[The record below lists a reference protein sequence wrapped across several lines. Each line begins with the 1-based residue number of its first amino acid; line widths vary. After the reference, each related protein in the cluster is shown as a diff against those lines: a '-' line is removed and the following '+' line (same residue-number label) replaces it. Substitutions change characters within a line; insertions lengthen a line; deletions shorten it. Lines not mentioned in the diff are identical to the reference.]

1 MRFVSSLFSKQHYAL
16 RSKDSFCHHM
26 LMIPDSMVV
35 PSASTRHLIVLEV
48 AAAAAVAA
56 ATEAAATD
64 VEAVAVAT
72 TAAAAAVSLRS
83 MLLTTVTLG

>member
-1 MRFVSSLFSKQHYAL
+1 MRFVGSLFSKQHYAL
-16 RSKDSFCHHM
+16 RLKDSFCHHI

-48 AAAAAVAA
+48 VAAAAVAA

-72 TAAAAAVSLRS
+72 TAAAVAVSLRS
-83 MLLTTVTLG
+83 ILLTTVTLG

>member
-72 TAAAAAVSLRS
+72 TAAAVAVSLRS
-83 MLLTTVTLG
+83 ILLTTVTLG

>member
-1 MRFVSSLFSKQHYAL
+1 MRFVGSLFSKQHYAL